1 MLDTVYKTLQT
12 IINKEN
18 QGYVTPTEFNLLAN
32 NIQQEIFRGYFG
44 DENRDKLRK
53 NSSQTS
59 RGYSNLAFNERQ
71 RINQF
76 SEVATITKVGNTFT
90 LPENLYFLEDDG
102 IISTVSSLGTSGL
115 TNKVIEEVERNQMN
129 YLAISEAAATEQFP
143 IYERYSDNIVVLP
156 DTITEIQIKYLRTP
170 SQPNWTYFELSNG
183 DPVFNPANPSY
194 QDFELHESEFS
205 NIVLRM
211 LSHFGLNLRE
221 GDVINVAETLKD
233 KLTIRDNQ

>member
-1 MLDTVYKTLQT
+1 MLDTVYKTLLT

-18 QGYVTPTEFNLLAN
+18 QGYITPTEFNLLAN
-32 NIQQEIFRGYFG
+32 NVQQEIFRGYFG

-53 NSSQTS
+53 NVSETS
-59 RGYSNLAFNERQ
+59 RGYSNLSFNERQ

-76 SEVATITKVGNTFT
+76 SEVATITKTGNNFT

-102 IISTVSSLGTSGL
+102 LISTASSLGDSGL
-115 TNKVIEEVERNQMN
+115 TSRVIEEVERNQIN
-129 YLAISEAAATEQFP
+129 YLSLSEAGSTEQYP
-143 IYERYSDNIVVLP
+143 IYERYSDNIIVLP

-170 SQPNWTYFELSNG
+170 KQPNWTYFELSSG

-194 QDFELHESEFS
+194 QDFELHDSEFS

-221 GDVINVAETLKD
+221 AEVINIAETLKD
-233 KLTIRDNQ
+233 KLTLRDNQ